1 MTIFLKHCT
10 RLVPNELSLFGYF
23 FTASQ
28 RSDFVGD
35 GQYFFGLLG
44 IEEQPDLLF
53 CYGLCMRGTRYSGTF
68 LNQGTLSQ

>member
-28 RSDFVGD
+28 GGRLPAHPNVEPVEKTRPAKVYPVGEND
-35 GQYFFGLLG
+35 VKDYPKYEKIWKEIFGL
-44 IEEQPDLLF
+44 
-53 CYGLCMRGTRYSGTF
+53 R
-68 LNQGTLSQ
+68 